1 MPRERALAKACET
14 RPPPRFERQ
23 KVKFAAPDRPDWVI
37 DRAQQQ
43 ATNNYRD
50 YAIVT
55 LFTDTNTGKIAIVA
69 AGVGRG
75 GTIAAG
81 EFLTDSG
88 RSGTGRQCG
97 ARLRE
102 EEYGV
107 RAEHRDHRR
116 PTWHAE
122 DGSRLK
128 KWKPF
133 ASTCGPASLRGPAS
147 WSPQPNP
154 QLRGR

>member
-1 MPRERALAKACET
+1 MRTSEGELRC
-14 RPPPRFERQ
+14 
-23 KVKFAAPDRPDWVI
+23 PDRTDWAI

-81 EFLTDSG
+81 EFLTDPADLAQVINAARASG
-88 RSGTGRQCG
+88 KKNMEFVLSTEIIDGQPGTPKME
-97 ARLRE
+97 A
-102 EEYGV
+102 
-107 RAEHRDHRR
+107 A
-116 PTWHAE
+116 
-122 DGSRLK
+122 
-128 KWKPF
+128 
-133 ASTCGPASLRGPAS
+133 
-147 WSPQPNP
+147 
-154 QLRGR
+154 

>member
-1 MPRERALAKACET
+1 MPCESDLAEACET
-14 RPPPRFERQ
+14 RPPPPCERR
-23 KVKFAAPDRPDWVI
+23 KVNFAAPDRTDWVI

-81 EFLTDSG
+81 EFLTDPADLAQVV
-88 RSGTGRQCG
+88 TVHNCVAANDP
-97 ARLRE
+97 ARR
-102 EEYGV
+102 
-107 RAEHRDHRR
+107 
-116 PTWHAE
+116 
-122 DGSRLK
+122 
-128 KWKPF
+128 
-133 ASTCGPASLRGPAS
+133 
-147 WSPQPNP
+147 
-154 QLRGR
+154 

>member
-1 MPRERALAKACET
+1 MVIIQKKLRIKSGLTVMGEAQCPVRALWRRLAKT
-14 RPPPRFERQ
+14 RPPPPCERR
-23 KVKFAAPDRPDWVI
+23 KVNFAAPDRTDWVI

-81 EFLTDSG
+81 EFLTDPADLAQVV
-88 RSGTGRQCG
+88 TIHNYVAANDP
-97 ARLRE
+97 ARR
-102 EEYGV
+102 
-107 RAEHRDHRR
+107 
-116 PTWHAE
+116 
-122 DGSRLK
+122 
-128 KWKPF
+128 
-133 ASTCGPASLRGPAS
+133 
-147 WSPQPNP
+147 
-154 QLRGR
+154 

>member
-1 MPRERALAKACET
+1 MPCERALAEACET
-14 RPPPRFERQ
+14 RPPPRCERQ
-23 KVKFAAPDRPDWVI
+23 KLNFAAPDRTDWVI

-81 EFLTDSG
+81 EFLTDPADLAQVVNAARASG
-88 RSGTGRQCG
+88 KKNMEFVLSTEIIDGQPGTPKMKPPKEVEAVGIN
-97 ARLRE
+97 LR
-102 EEYGV
+102 YII
-107 RAEHRDHRR
+107 APR
-116 PTWHAE
+116 PGILESA
-122 DGSRLK
+122 
-128 KWKPF
+128 
-133 ASTCGPASLRGPAS
+133 AQSTIT
-147 WSPQPNP
+147 
-154 QLRGR
+154 